1 MKKFPRLPMFE
12 IREMSAARM
21 RALVAQRKLKAH
33 PEEAKVV
40 TSGRGSAQGME
51 ENRLIPGFRAAAVAS
66 TSSIRTLRACVIP
79 GTEKECAMAHRT
91 RSWPGCGPAALA
103 PLAGKK
109 YHTGSQSSYRLRG
122 VAA

>member
-1 MKKFPRLPMFE
+1 
-12 IREMSAARM
+12 MSAARM

-40 TSGRGSAQGME
+40 TSGRGSAQDIQ
-51 ENRLIPGFRAAAVAS
+51 ENRLAS
-66 TSSIRTLRACVIP
+66 TSSIRTSRARVIP

-91 RSWPGCGPAALA
+91 RSWPGCSLA
-103 PLAGKK
+103 SVGARAGNKS
-109 YHTGSQSSYRLRG
+109 HTGSQSSYRLRG